1 MLVATVSSSFF
12 TVSPVKSPNFQ
23 VENSSGKVELS
34 EEGFECKQ
42 VLANEKASIF
52 KFNPL
57 TSPV

>member
-1 MLVATVSSSFF
+1 MSSSFF